1 MAGVS
6 ICCALADSSTT
17 WFHPIGHKSSS
28 QILGLACMVYSCC
41 PCPPAADALIN
52 TGQLF
57 WSFLFDAS
65 CTYICFRAALVC
77 GWSAVL
83 LLPSSAA
90 TRAPAPSHLCPLPF
104 SPVPP
109 YPSHLC
115 PLTLL
120 TSVPHS
126 SRCCPL
132 PRRLQVC
139 ERAWLRHRQNLTAA
153 LAHLSNTATFQIV
166 SLDSTP
172 TLNTNTL
179 CHAASRIPR

>member
-57 WSFLFDAS
+57 WSFLFYAS

-104 SPVPP
+104 
-109 YPSHLC
+109 
-115 PLTLL
+115 TLL

-126 SRCCPL
+126 SRGCPL
-132 PRRLQVC
+132 PRPLQVC
-139 ERAWLRHRQNLTAA
+139 ERAWLCQRQNLTAA

-179 CHAASRIPR
+179 CHVASRIPR